1 MAIDNNEK
9 IDLLWKKVGFGVSKT
24 ATSASKAG
32 SNETVASPLPVYA
45 SNIWTQTD
53 SASIPPVAP
62 ATSTSTVDRR
72 YGATAIRMTN
82 DGTSA
87 PNLSWIAHSV
97 QGDVGSAMITDFIPA
112 TFGSSYSVKVY
123 IGDPAVK
130 AARLF
135 PDTTDQEWVFDYVSG
150 VLHFIGTTIPTSKTA
165 TIGSGSVSM
174 AVDGVYIEVYRYI
187 GNKGVAASGATSKN
201 YVVADIAARDALTGL
216 TAGDIV
222 HVQDASGIASHA
234 GAGEYANYMWSG
246 SGFVLFSTQDSA
258 RTDALTS
265 SITVTSASADEVSFG
280 RVGNGVRIV
289 TISVE
294 VVTPF
299 DGDREFAMGDA
310 TVADRLADDAMVD
323 LQTAGTY
330 VINPTYQFPANA
342 ETEVLVG
349 LAGTSTVGEA
359 LITVTYA

>member
-1 MAIDNNEK
+1 MAISDSEK
-9 IDLLWKKVGFGVSKT
+9 LDLLWKKVGFGVSKT
-24 ATSASKAG
+24 ATAANKAG

-45 SNIWTQTD
+45 SNIWTDTG
-53 SASIPPVAP
+53 SIPAVAP
-62 ATSTSTVDRR
+62 ATATATVGRL
-72 YGATAIRMTN
+72 YGVDAIRMTN

-87 PNLSWIAHSV
+87 PNLSWIAHSTYN
-97 QGDVGSAMITDFIPA
+97 DVGSARVTDFIPA

-123 IGDPAVK
+123 IGNPNTN
-130 AARLF
+130 AARIF
-135 PDTTDQEWVFDYVSG
+135 PDTNGEEWVFDYVSG
-150 VLHFIGTTIPTSKTA
+150 VLNFIGGIPAAKSA
-165 TIGSGSVSM
+165 TIGSGTMTV
-174 AVDGVYIEVYRYI
+174 AGNGIYIEVYRYI

-201 YVVADIAARDALTGL
+201 YVVANIAARDALTGL

-246 SGFVLFSTQDSA
+246 AGFVLFSTQDSA

-310 TVADRLADDAMVD
+310 TVGDRLADDAMVD

>member
-1 MAIDNNEK
+1 MAIDNFEK
-9 IDLLWKKVGFGVSKT
+9 LDLLWKKVGFGVSKT
-24 ATSASKAG
+24 ASLASKAG

-53 SASIPPVAP
+53 STSIPAVAP
-62 ATSTSTVDRR
+62 VSTTSTVERR

-87 PNLSWIAHSV
+87 PNLSWIAYSTYNNT
-97 QGDVGSAMITDFIPA
+97 GSAMMTDFIPA

-123 IGDPAVK
+123 IGDPNVK

-135 PDTTDQEWVFDYVSG
+135 PDTNNEEWVFDYVSG
-150 VLHFIGTTIPTSKTA
+150 VLHFIGTTIPSSKTA
-165 TIGSGSVSM
+165 TIGSGSVSIG
-174 AVDGVYIEVYRYI
+174 VDGIYIEVYRYI

-222 HVQDASGIASHA
+222 HVQDASAIPSHA

-265 SITVTSASADEVSFG
+265 AITITSASAASVSFG

-294 VVTPF
+294 VTSAF

-310 TVADRLADDAMVD
+310 TVADRLADDSLVD
-323 LQTAGTY
+323 LQTVGTY
-330 VINPTYQFPANA
+330 VINPTYQFPANT
-342 ETEVLVG
+342 ETEVLIG
-349 LAGTSTVGEA
+349 LAGTSTVGSA
-359 LITVTYA
+359 LVTVTYA